1 MRGKRAKL
9 RKIEPD
15 AKFGSIKLSK
25 FINYLM
31 LDGKKSIAT
40 ETVYGSLDKLAAQL
54 KGGSPIEL
62 FDKALSNVKPPVEI
76 KARRVG
82 GANYQVPV
90 PVPES
95 RQEALAMKWI
105 IEAARSHRGSKPFED
120 SLAAEFLNATNK
132 TGDAFKKKE
141 ETVRM
146 AEANKA
152 FAHFAF

>member
-1 MRGKRAKL
+1 MRGKRAKQ
-9 RKIEPD
+9 REID
-15 AKFGSIKLSK
+15 ADPKYGSIKLSK

-31 LDGKKSIAT
+31 VGGKKNIARSA
-40 ETVYGSLDKLAAQL
+40 VYNSLDKLSSEL
-54 KGGSPIEL
+54 KGGNPVEL
-62 FDKALSNVKPPVEI
+62 FEKALLNVKPPIEI

-90 PVPES
+90 PVDEK

-105 IEAARSHRGSKPFED
+105 IEAARSHRGNKPFEEA
-120 SLAAEFLNATNK
+120 LTAELLNATNK
-132 TGDAFKKKE
+132 QGDAIKKKE